1 MSMSN
6 YLPPDGPIW
15 NLIFWIVVG
24 LLIFVI
30 ADSILYGL
38 APENSLDIPKN

>member
-1 MSMSN
+1 MPNPSE
-6 YLPPDGPIW
+6 GTIW

-30 ADSILYGL
+30 ADSVFYGL
-38 APENSLDIPKN
+38 APNSTLDVPKK

>member
-1 MSMSN
+1 MN
-6 YLPPDGPIW
+6 DYLPPEGPIW

-30 ADSILYGL
+30 ADSVFYGL
-38 APENSLDIPKN
+38 APKDNLHIPGN